1 MHGQQ
6 NIKIRK
12 YNPYIHRR
20 EYIICFMWLWN

>member
-12 YNPYIHRR
+12 Y
-20 EYIICFMWLWN
+20 CVAGL